1 MKPHICGS
9 ACGMA
14 FHDIVVNRVSNVVL
28 ARRCGCV
35 LRSVFTNKSQGKYS
49 SAVERPRQKPAPAAM
64 ANREVYFRL
73 GQRPEVSW
81 TMEYIARPLCT
92 IAVWTRTSSAARMNS
107 VAIVS
112 ASRRFAD
119 LFARQRSRANLN
131 AATHAVEN

>member
-1 MKPHICGS
+1 
-9 ACGMA
+9 
-14 FHDIVVNRVSNVVL
+14 
-28 ARRCGCV
+28 
-35 LRSVFTNKSQGKYS
+35 
-49 SAVERPRQKPAPAAM
+49 M

-131 AATHAVEN
+131 AATHAVENLGGDEINNRDARPHQRTRTLLVFENGQTELPPRREIDWIGDAF